1 MDAAHNEAIADSSQA
16 DMKIVVIN
24 NDQSQCV
31 ALCELLAGQGYQTV
45 PAGSLS
51 DLNLS
56 LQKKDCLVVIVDLD
70 TVSLDNRT
78 IRELTQQNP
87 GVYFLCL
94 SSKRFHPELKDAIC
108 YHIYACINKPVDPE
122 ELLFWIK
129 SIYEDSGETC
139 SENEMNLQRSEFI

>member
-1 MDAAHNEAIADSSQA
+1 MVTTHKEATADGTQT
-16 DMKIVVIN
+16 DKKIIVFN

-31 ALCELLAGQGYQTV
+31 ALCELLAGRGYQTV

-56 LQKKDCLVVIVDLD
+56 LQKIDCLVVIVDLD

-78 IRELTQQNP
+78 IRELTQKNP

-129 SIYEDSGETC
+129 SIYEDCGETC
-139 SENEMNLQRSEFI
+139 SEKEKNL